1 MKKPKEIKQLK
12 NNYIYT
18 KFHSIMKTKILLT
31 LLAISSFAANAQN
44 DNPYAIFGHKTNVVY
59 ETKVKDFFVIPNNDP
74 SSKTKAIAFN
84 MDEGYILFLGLND
97 SILSRTKIQP
107 DQLLRWLSTDPLANE
122 YPSISPYAF
131 VANNCINAIDPDGR
145 KIIFVNGYYNTGDG
159 TMPKSIAQN
168 MIGTTGGQGYWGSSF
183 VKSAQTFFNDN
194 NKGFVDGRGAWNSS
208 AEDRFNAGYAYAK
221 ANLQTITA
229 GMVEGET
236 VKIVSHSMGG
246 AYSEGMIKYLQEQ
259 KIAVEQVVH
268 LSPADPSGFKSSSA
282 PTMQLNLE
290 NDAVL
295 MYKNS
300 GSNYMIPGV
309 DRYGQVSTDRNFV
322 SDYMNSHADT
332 KFQSSTWNMVN
343 DLQNMQMNVTGNTMS
358 TPFGTFTGPSN
369 SYNSTG
375 NTNGTQF
382 NILNF
387 GGTQYNG
394 TGTTNTYTGPWAY

>member
-1 MKKPKEIKQLK
+1 M
-12 NNYIYT
+12 
-18 KFHSIMKTKILLT
+18 
-31 LLAISSFAANAQN
+31 
-44 DNPYAIFGHKTNVVY
+44 
-59 ETKVKDFFVIPNNDP
+59 
-74 SSKTKAIAFN
+74 AFN
-84 MDEGYILFLGLND
+84 VDEGYILFLGTND
-97 SILSRTKIQP
+97 SILSRTKLQP

-159 TMPKSIAQN
+159 TMPRSFAEN
-168 MIGTTGGQGYWGSSF
+168 VVGTVGGRGYWYSKKDVFLNG
-183 VKSAQTFFNDN
+183 AMDFFND
-194 NKGFVDGRGAWNSS
+194 KKMGFVDGTGAWNSS

-221 ANLQTITA
+221 ANLQTITD
-229 GMVEGET
+229 GMVAGET

-259 KIAVEQVVH
+259 KIPVEQVVH
-268 LSPADPSGFKSSSA
+268 LSPADPSGFKASSA

-290 NDAVL
+290 NDLVL

-322 SDYMNSHADT
+322 SDYFNSHADT
-332 KFQSSTWNMVN
+332 KSNPSTWNMLI
-343 DLQNMQMNVTGNTMS
+343 DLQNMQMNISGNTMS

>member
-1 MKKPKEIKQLK
+1 MKKLKKIKQLK

-18 KFHSIMKTKILLT
+18 KFHSKMKTKILLS
-31 LLAISSFAANAQN
+31 LLLISSFAANAQN

-59 ETKVKDFFVIPNNDP
+59 ETKVKDFFIIPNNDP

-84 MDEGYILFLGLND
+84 VDEGYILFLGSND

-107 DQLLRWLSTDPLANE
+107 DQLLRWLSIDPLANE

-145 KIIFVNGYYNTGDG
+145 KIVFVNGYYNTGSLSG
-159 TMPKSIAQN
+159 LAGSV
-168 MIGTTGGQGYWGSSF
+168 GGQGYWGTDLISG
-183 VKSAQTFFNDN
+183 AQTFFGD
-194 NKGFVDGRGAWNSS
+194 KKTGFVDGRGAWNSTGS
-208 AEDRFNAGYAYAK
+208 ERFDAGYAYAK
-221 ANLQTITA
+221 ANLTTITA

-268 LSPADPSGFKSSSA
+268 LSPADPSGFTASSA
-282 PTMQLNLE
+282 PTMQFNLE
-290 NDAVL
+290 NDGVL
-295 MYKNS
+295 LYKNF
-300 GSNYMIPGV
+300 GENYMIPGV
-309 DRYGQVSTDRNFV
+309 DRYGIASTARGK
-322 SDYMNSHADT
+322 SDDLQLSHIDT
-332 KFQSSTWNMVN
+332 KINNIWGMVG
-343 DLQNMQMNVTGNTMS
+343 DLKNIQMNITGNTMS

-375 NTNGTQF
+375 NSNGTQF
-382 NILNF
+382 NILNI
-387 GGTQYNG
+387 GGTDYKGTSAPNNFIGPLQY
-394 TGTTNTYTGPWAY
+394 